1 VITKHNT
8 FFRVIIEGKKNL
20 EHANGGG
27 GTRRVKELCGAQRH
41 GNEKQ
46 QRGRKSRPAVA
57 YVNKKSISECE
68 KLSREGRKRLK
79 RANVAH
85 ASWLL

>member
-8 FFRVIIEGKKNL
+8 FFRVIIEGNKKL

-41 GNEKQ
+41 GNEEQ
-46 QRGRKSRPAVA
+46 QRGSKSRPAVA

-68 KLSREGRKRLK
+68 RLS
-79 RANVAH
+79 
-85 ASWLL
+85 